1 MTQTQSKRF
10 LSLDILRGLTVA
22 GMITVNNPGSWGEPT
37 FAPLRHAAWDGCTPT
52 DLVFPFFLF
61 CVGAAIWFAYR
72 KTDHR
77 LTTPVVG
84 KIVKRGLLIFLVGQ
98 LISYYPFYNVYDI
111 APEQIGT
118 GRLCSIL
125 QLLGI
130 ALTVGALVW
139 FSRRKKSESPDPDAG
154 RERVWA
160 WSALAGGLV
169 LMLLPFPMLLHT
181 PLKSLAHVR
190 ILGVFP
196 RIAIAFTLGALL
208 AMWLKSYKRC
218 TMGLSVILAGYWIV
232 SAAFGDFT
240 LEGNVGR
247 AIDLAVLGDAH
258 MYHGEGIAFDPEGL
272 FSTIPAIGTVLVGY
286 MAGKLMGEGTGD
298 VKRNI
303 LIMAAVGGVMVT
315 LGLILNPYFPINKK
329 LWSSSYVLYVGG
341 LAMQVWALFAYLI
354 DYRKRTGWTT
364 FFNVFGTN
372 ALFTYCLSGLI
383 VKTWGM
389 AWYRIP
395 VDGGE
400 SRVSIFSAWFRTL
413 KEVMPVEL
421 ASLLCALSLVLLCW
435 AIAYPLYK
443 RKIYIKL

>member
-1 MTQTQSKRF
+1 MTQTQPKRF

-77 LTTPVVG
+77 LTAPVVG
-84 KIVKRGLLIFLVGQ
+84 KIVKRGILIFLVGQ
-98 LISYYPFYNVYDI
+98 LLSYYPFYNVSDI
-111 APEQIGT
+111 APERIGI

-139 FSRRKKSESPDPDAG
+139 FSARKGVEAPDPDA
-154 RERVWA
+154 RRRRAWA
-160 WSALAGGLV
+160 WTALAGGV
-169 LMLLPFPMLLHT
+169 ILMLLPFPMLLHT

-208 AMWLKSYKRC
+208 AMRLKSYKRC
-218 TMGLSVILAGYWIV
+218 AIGLAVILVLYWVV
-232 SAAFGDFT
+232 SAAFGDLT
-240 LEGNVGR
+240 LEGNLGR

-286 MAGKLMGEGTGD
+286 MAGRLMGEGTGD

-303 LIMAAVGGVMVT
+303 LLMAAVGGAMVT

-329 LWSSSYVLYVGG
+329 LWSSSYVLYAGG

-400 SRVSIFSAWFRTL
+400 HRMSIFSAWFRAL
-413 KEVMPVEL
+413 KGVMPVEL

>member
-1 MTQTQSKRF
+1 MTQTQPKRF

-77 LTTPVVG
+77 LTAPVVG
-84 KIVKRGLLIFLVGQ
+84 KIVKRGILIFLVGQ
-98 LISYYPFYNVYDI
+98 LLSYYPFYNVSDI
-111 APEQIGT
+111 APERIGI

-139 FSRRKKSESPDPDAG
+139 FSARKGAEAPDPDA
-154 RERVWA
+154 RRRRAWA
-160 WSALAGGLV
+160 WTALAGGV
-169 LMLLPFPMLLHT
+169 ILMLLPFPMLLYT

-208 AMWLKSYKRC
+208 AMRLKSYKRC
-218 TMGLSVILAGYWIV
+218 AIGLAVILVLYWVV
-232 SAAFGDFT
+232 SAAFGDLT
-240 LEGNVGR
+240 LEGNLGR

-286 MAGKLMGEGTGD
+286 MAGRLMGEGTGD

-303 LIMAAVGGVMVT
+303 LLMAAVGGAMVT

-329 LWSSSYVLYVGG
+329 LWSSSYVLYAGG

-400 SRVSIFSAWFRTL
+400 HRMSIFSAWFRAL
-413 KEVMPVEL
+413 KGVMPVEL